1 MYSQERIVNGWGKY
15 LTAFLL
21 RTWNLTLLM
30 KFKKFGKMF
39 DFVLNLA
46 LKFEIYQLNVFARE
60 DEGPF
65 W

>member
-1 MYSQERIVNGWGKY
+1 
-15 LTAFLL
+15 
-21 RTWNLTLLM
+21 M
-30 KFKKFGKMF
+30 KFKKFGKMS

-46 LKFEIYQLNVFARE
+46 LKFEIYQLNVFAGE